1 MGDFRKDSE
10 KRFGGN
16 GGGFSRRNGVQGGF
30 GGGRDRGPVTMH
42 QAICD
47 QCGKSCEVP
56 FRPTS
61 GKPVYCNV
69 CFGGKKEIGNNRG
82 GDRFSQR
89 NYDRYK
95 APIKSDFGSDI
106 SKGNNNEVKKQLE
119 ILNGK
124 MDLLIKAVEAMASTK
139 PLVAE
144 KKIKK
149 VVKAVPVVKTKK
161 IS

>member
-1 MGDFRKDSE
+1 MGDFRKGGE
-10 KRFGGN
+10 KRFGGH
-16 GGGFSRRNGVQGGF
+16 GGGFSGRGGGRGGF
-30 GGGRDRGPVTMH
+30 GGGRDRGSATMH
-42 QAICD
+42 QAICN
-47 QCGKSCEVP
+47 QCGKPCEVP
-56 FRPTS
+56 FRPTT
-61 GKPVYCNV
+61 GKPVYCNS

-82 GDRFSQR
+82 RDRFSQR
-89 NYDRYK
+89 NYDRYN
-95 APIKSDFGSDI
+95 APIKSDFGSEI
-106 SKGNNNEVKKQLE
+106 GKGNNNEVKKQLE

-124 MDLLIKAVEAMASTK
+124 MDLLINAVKAMTSTK